1 MIAHI
6 EHGYSW
12 LEIAPASAARSRPSI
27 DVSAPVAM
35 GAELAR
41 VGTTMTTY
49 FWRNGRWVPLASGI
63 SSGAAVIGIEAT
75 ASSDF
80 GHQVTRVAF
89 DNFAVTATK
98 VFCPAGSYP
107 PGA

>member
-1 MIAHI
+1 MRAGLWARNSSVPLN
-6 EHGYSW
+6 E
-12 LEIAPASAARSRPSI
+12 AAGSLRI
-27 DVSAPVAM
+27 
-35 GAELAR
+35 AR

-63 SSGAAVIGIEAT
+63 SSGAAVIGLEAT

>member
-1 MIAHI
+1 
-6 EHGYSW
+6 
-12 LEIAPASAARSRPSI
+12 
-27 DVSAPVAM
+27 M

>member
-1 MIAHI
+1 M
-6 EHGYSW
+6 
-12 LEIAPASAARSRPSI
+12 
-27 DVSAPVAM
+27 
-35 GAELAR
+35 
-41 VGTTMTTY
+41 
-49 FWRNGRWVPLASGI
+49 PLASGI
-63 SSGAAVIGIEAT
+63 SSGAAVIGLEAT